1 MATPKVCKAFKNGL
15 HERGLTFEDVK
26 TWEFCGSRNTHGSH
40 ISSSDNFL
48 YFKKCF
54 PNHALPEFKKIC
66 VCGQI
71 LYVNNGY
78 IRKDQTVLTP
88 DEATNEFLIIGICC
102 TVHFIDT
109 GIKRLCDTCKQPH
122 KSHYATIGNTC
133 RKCREILKK
142 DQKPFKKLFK
152 DVAREILYNGNFEI
166 KNPKVREAKAKAEQ
180 LAAQKAARDAAEK
193 AAAEK
198 EKKRL
203 EYDNAKIIYFDF
215 PHSFKKDY
223 LKTLKDPSF
232 DDCEKERNK
241 FTYYPELKIWFCRNT
256 AYFRKWAAEFAKNSD
271 TYEVASLALYVIK
284 NIDDF
289 RHKRDTNHRA
299 EYNIKSIMSKLNLPF
314 NETVNYIKKLGY
326 YFDGEKKLWYK
337 QY

>member
-26 TWEFCGSRNTHGSH
+26 KWEFCGGCGESTNH
-40 ISSSDNFL
+40 FL

-54 PNHALPEFKKIC
+54 PNHELPEFKKIC

-88 DEATNEFLIIGICC
+88 DEATKEFLIIGICC
-102 TVHFIDT
+102 TDHFLET
-109 GIKRLCDTCKQPH
+109 GISRLCDTCKQPH
-122 KSHYATIGNTC
+122 KSHYATVGNTC

-142 DQKPFKKLFK
+142 DQKQFKKLFK
-152 DVAREILYNGNFEI
+152 NVTLEILHNGNFEI
-166 KNPKVREAKAKAEQ
+166 KNPKVREAKARAER
-180 LAAQKAARDAAEK
+180 LAAQKAAKDAAEK

-215 PHSFKKDY
+215 PHSFNKDY
-223 LKTLKDPSF
+223 LKTLKDPLF
-232 DDCEKERNK
+232 NDCEKERNK

-256 AYFRKWAAEFAKNSD
+256 AYFRKWVAEHTYLPLSLNS
-271 TYEVASLALYVIK
+271 YVIK

-299 EYNIKSIMSKLNLPF
+299 EYNIKSIMLKLNLPF

-326 YFDGEKKLWYK
+326 YFDGDKKLWYK